1 MTALLACLV
10 AAAALPPEEVRFQP
24 RATSSEPRLQ
34 RRWVFSTE
42 LGWNSLGGVG
52 LVLARHLD
60 ANFTLEAGMG
70 LSAVGPKAGLRG
82 RYLFLPGAWTPFLG
96 LGFLYGAGSGPGSTP
111 TFGNVPRYR
120 YSIGPSPYLQAVIG
134 LEYQS
139 AGGFNCTAAT
149 GYVGL
154 LRQNLTVT
162 GPASQDDLATLRL
175 LTGRGPVFSFSLGYA
190 F

>member
-1 MTALLACLV
+1 MTALLGLLV
-10 AAAALPPEEVRFQP
+10 AFALPPEEARFQP

-34 RRWVFSTE
+34 RPWVFSTE
-42 LGWNSLGGVG
+42 VGWNSLGGVG

-70 LSAVGPKAGLRG
+70 LSAVGPKVGLRG
-82 RYLFLPGAWTPFLG
+82 RYLFVPGAWTPFVG
-96 LGFLYGAGSGPGSTP
+96 LGFLYGTGTGAASTWFSGDGPSY
-111 TFGNVPRYR
+111 N
-120 YSIGPSPYLQAVIG
+120 YSIGPSPYLQGILGV
-134 LEYQS
+134 EYQGE
-139 AGGFNCTAAT
+139 GGFNFTAAT

-162 GPASQDDLATLRL
+162 GTASQDQRDTLRI
-175 LTGRGPVFSFSLGYA
+175 LTGNGPVFSVSVGRA